1 MKNIFK
7 YALASA
13 ILVAAGVS
21 CAKEAAVEPEA
32 KDGIRFVVNTAENT
46 PVKSFVENNG
56 DKTYT
61 PKWSKGDKLAIFAE
75 NATEK
80 SGELENTNETGTIAK
95 FEGSISGI
103 ATSGTFNSFA
113 PASAYKSA
121 AAGTAVIEL
130 AGTQHPGEDTVDE
143 ACDVLVAKPCNYTV
157 ENEAVTVNDLTFKRI
172 FSVLKINLKGA
183 TLSGEKVKSL
193 KFTAPEGTVLAGC
206 ASVALDNARI
216 VSWSSSTATVSAE
229 YGADAPVFGTD
240 RNAVYLV
247 VNPTTIPAGSE
258 LSFEV
263 TTQNHSA
270 AKTVTLIK
278 EMVFPESGIAVIDL
292 TLEKAFTLADLPNCY
307 IVKPGESVTFPV
319 LKAYEVWRKITFIN
333 NGNLRKDGPLG
344 AELIWQDTQN
354 LINEVTL
361 NADAENPERSTIT
374 VKTNAGN
381 GGNAHICA
389 TMGGDKVWSWHI
401 WVTDFN
407 PEENTS
413 SVDNNEDG
421 TTDYIFMDRNLGA
434 QTADITSP
442 LSIGMYYQ
450 GGKNIPYAGGFT
462 DKFPT
467 DGKAVTDI
475 PLYDINN
482 GNVRY
487 TTGDIW
493 GSDQGQSMRRVLTD
507 PGLFVTA
514 GGEPYSWITTDSN
527 ASLIYG
533 PNFWTEEETG
543 EKGVFDPCPEGWMLP
558 AYRNGKS
565 PWTSFSPDDA
575 LAAYPKSGRMKFN
588 GTFGDC
594 GLVMLYSG
602 TMAGLKNCA
611 VAAGDGGYIQTD
623 NYHNYSTANALNVR
637 CVKVQ

>member
-1 MKNIFK
+1 M
-7 YALASA
+7 AAM
-13 ILVAAGVS
+13 LVTAGVS
-21 CAKEAAVEPEA
+21 CTKEETVEPQVQ
-32 KDGIRFVVNTAENT
+32 DGVRFVVNTAENT
-46 PVKSFVENNG
+46 PVKSFIENNG

-95 FEGSISGI
+95 FKGLISGI

-121 AAGTAVIEL
+121 AAGTAEIEL
-130 AGTQHPGEDTVDE
+130 ASTQHPGKDTVDE

-157 ENEAVTVNDLTFKRI
+157 ENEAVTVNGLTFKRV
-172 FSVLKINLKGA
+172 FSVLKINLKGE

-216 VSWSSSTATVSAE
+216 GNWRSSTATVSAE

-240 RNAVYLV
+240 KNAVYLV
-247 VNPTTIPAGSE
+247 VNPTTIPTGSE

-263 TTQNHSA
+263 TTGNQTVS
-270 AKTVTLIK
+270 KTVTLEE
-278 EMVFPESGIAVIDL
+278 EMTFPGSGMAVINL
-292 TLEKAFTLADLPNCY
+292 TLEKTFNIADLPNCY
-307 IVKPGESVTFPV
+307 MVKPGESVTFPV

-333 NGNLRKDGPLG
+333 GGNLRNDGELG
-344 AELIWQDTQN
+344 AVLIWQDTQS
-354 LINEVTL
+354 LISEVAL
-361 NADAENPERSTIT
+361 NADAVNPDQSTIT
-374 VKTNAGN
+374 VRTNAGN
-381 GGNAHICA
+381 GGNALVSV

-407 PEENTS
+407 PDGNASEI
-413 SVDNNEDG
+413 DNNGDG
-421 TTDYIFMDRNLGA
+421 VTDYTFMDRNLGA
-434 QTADITSP
+434 MTPDVNDP
-442 LSIGMYYQ
+442 LSVGMYYQ
-450 GGKNIPYAGGFT
+450 GAKNTPYAGFT

-467 DGKAVTDI
+467 DGTSITSV

-482 GNVRY
+482 AEVKY
-487 TTGDIW
+487 TTGDVW
-493 GSDQGQSMRRVLTD
+493 NSNQGQATRRVLTD
-507 PGLFVTA
+507 PCLFVTA

-527 ASLIYG
+527 AAFEYG
-533 PNFWTEEETG
+533 PNFWSEEATG
-543 EKGVFDPCPEGWMLP
+543 EKGVFDPCPDGWMVP
-558 AYRNGKS
+558 AYKNGKS
-565 PWTSFSPDDA
+565 PWISFSSADA
-575 LAAYPKSGRMKFN
+575 LATYPKSGRMKFN

-594 GLVMLYSG
+594 SLVMLYSS
-602 TMAGLKNCA
+602 TMHGLKNCA
-611 VAAGDGGYIQTD
+611 LAAGKDYIQTD

>member
-1 MKNIFK
+1 M
-7 YALASA
+7 AAM
-13 ILVAAGVS
+13 LVTAGVS
-21 CAKEAAVEPEA
+21 CTKEETVEPQIQ
-32 KDGIRFVVNTAENT
+32 DGVRFVVNTAENT
-46 PVKSFVENNG
+46 PVKSFIENNG

-61 PKWSKGDKLAIFAE
+61 PKWSKDDKLAVFVG
-75 NATEK
+75 NAPK
-80 SGELENTNETGTIAK
+80 LSGVLSNTNETGTIAK

-103 ATSGTFNSFA
+103 AKSGTFNSFA

-130 AGTQHPGEDTVDE
+130 AGAQHPGEDTVDE

-216 VSWSSSTATVSAE
+216 GNWSSSTATVSAE

-240 RNAVYLV
+240 KNAVYLV

-263 TTQNHSA
+263 TTGNQTVS
-270 AKTVTLIK
+270 KTVTLEK
-278 EMVFPESGIAVIDL
+278 EMIFPGSGMAVINL
-292 TLEKAFTLADLPNCY
+292 TLEKTFNIADLPNCY
-307 IVKPGESVTFPV
+307 MVKPGESVTFPV

-333 NGNLRKDGPLG
+333 GGKLRNDGELG
-344 AELIWQDTQN
+344 AVLVWQDTQS
-354 LINEVTL
+354 LISEVAL
-361 NADAENPERSTIT
+361 NADAGNPDQSTIT
-374 VKTNAGN
+374 VRTNAGK
-381 GGNAHICA
+381 GGNALVSV

-407 PEENTS
+407 PDGNASEI
-413 SVDNNEDG
+413 DNNGDG
-421 TTDYIFMDRNLGA
+421 ATDYTFMDRNLGA
-434 QTADITSP
+434 MTPDVNDP
-442 LSIGMYYQ
+442 LSVGMYYQ
-450 GGKNIPYAGGFT
+450 GAKNTPYAGFT
-462 DKFPT
+462 DKFPYDEASIT
-467 DGKAVTDI
+467 SI

-482 GNVRY
+482 AEVKY
-487 TTGDIW
+487 TTGDVW
-493 GSDQGQSMRRVLTD
+493 NSNQGQATRRILTD
-507 PGLFVTA
+507 PCLFVTA
-514 GGEPYSWITTDSN
+514 GGEPYSWITTDGN
-527 ASLIYG
+527 ASLEYG
-533 PNFWTEEETG
+533 PNFWSEEATG
-543 EKGVFDPCPEGWMLP
+543 EKGVFDPCPEGWMVP
-558 AYRNGKS
+558 AYKNGKS
-565 PWTSFSPDDA
+565 PWISFIPDSA
-575 LAAYPKSGRMKFN
+575 IAAYPKSGRMKFN

-594 GLVMLYSG
+594 SLVMLYSS
-602 TMAGLKNCA
+602 TMHGLKNCA
-611 VAAGDGGYIQTD
+611 LAAGKNYIQTD